1 MGDGTMIA
9 AVLVGVVGIIL
20 IFTILKINENLNQ
33 MNAKMDRVLKQ
44 LEKKK
49 TNSPNAPLRRS
60 TSEGYI
66 LLSSA

>member
-9 AVLVGVVGIIL
+9 AILVSVVGIIL

-33 MNAKMDRVLKQ
+33 INAKMDSILKQ

-49 TNSPNAPLRRS
+49 N
-60 TSEGYI
+60 
-66 LLSSA
+66 

>member
-9 AVLVGVVGIIL
+9 AILVSVVGIIL

-33 MNAKMDRVLKQ
+33 INAKMDRVLKQ

-49 TNSPNAPLRRS
+49 D
-60 TSEGYI
+60 
-66 LLSSA
+66 

>member
-9 AVLVGVVGIIL
+9 AVLVGVIGIIL

-33 MNAKMDRVLKQ
+33 INAKMDRVLKQ

-49 TNSPNAPLRRS
+49 D
-60 TSEGYI
+60 
-66 LLSSA
+66 

>member
-49 TNSPNAPLRRS
+49 D
-60 TSEGYI
+60 
-66 LLSSA
+66 

>member
-9 AVLVGVVGIIL
+9 AVLVGVIGIIL

-44 LEKKK
+44 LEKK
-49 TNSPNAPLRRS
+49 N
-60 TSEGYI
+60 
-66 LLSSA
+66 

>member
-1 MGDGTMIA
+1 MENGAMIA

-49 TNSPNAPLRRS
+49 D
-60 TSEGYI
+60 
-66 LLSSA
+66 

>member
-9 AVLVGVVGIIL
+9 AILVSVVGIIL

-33 MNAKMDRVLKQ
+33 INAKMDRILKQ

-49 TNSPNAPLRRS
+49 D
-60 TSEGYI
+60 
-66 LLSSA
+66 